1 MSVARVPTGVPGLDN
16 VLGGG
21 LLPGALMFVAGMP
34 GAGKT
39 VLTLQMAFASARRG
53 VPAVY
58 FTTFSEPHDKLVRH
72 VQGFPF
78 YSADLLGEGVQLL
91 NLEQAL
97 RRGSEETAEAIIQAA
112 RAQRAGLVVLDGL
125 RGVTD
130 ILGGSDARVRELLYQ
145 LSAQLGVLGVCG
157 VITFEVD
164 PAEATSADFVSA
176 DVVLTLRHTPGRGS
190 ARMLEVLKARGS
202 EPLAGAHSLF
212 ITESG
217 VVVYP
222 QAEMIPTRPA
232 EGVPRQ
238 RAPFGIAGLDALMG
252 GGPTVGTSTL
262 VVGAPGTG
270 KTLLA
275 LQWLLAGAATGER
288 GLLLGFHESAGQLID
303 RAEALGL
310 DLRARVADG
319 SIDLWTQPAVALDGN
334 KLAGDL
340 RARIAERG
348 VQRLVID
355 SAAEVEASVAPER
368 AAAYLSALVAYLRGE
383 GVTTL
388 LTREVSGKIGL
399 ELDLTSTAAV
409 VLAEN
414 LILLRQTFTNGGAQ
428 RSLAILEMRYTA
440 FTPGLYTYTI
450 GTGGLRIGGLA
461 SGVAPVTG
469 LEGNGGTP

>member
-1 MSVARVPTGVPGLDN
+1 MSLVRVPTGIPGLDE

-39 VLTLQMAFASARRG
+39 VLALQMAFASARRG
-53 VPAVY
+53 TPAVY

-97 RRGSEETAEAIIQAA
+97 RRGSEETADAIIQAA
-112 RAQRAGLVVLDGL
+112 RAQHAGLVVLDGL
-125 RGVTD
+125 RGVAD
-130 ILGGSDARVRELLYQ
+130 ILGGNETRVRELLYQ

-157 VITFEVD
+157 VITFEID
-164 PAEATSADFVSA
+164 PAEATAADFVTA
-176 DVVLTLRHTPGRGS
+176 DVVLTLRHMPGRGRGR
-190 ARMLEVLKARGS
+190 ALEVLKARGS
-202 EPLAGAHSLF
+202 EPLAGAHSLY
-212 ITESG
+212 ITDQG

-222 QAEMIPTRPA
+222 QAEVVRARLA
-232 EGVPRQ
+232 EGVPRR
-238 RAPFGIAGLDALMG
+238 RAPFGIAALDALMG
-252 GGPTVGTSTL
+252 GGPTAGTSTL

-275 LQWLLAGAATGER
+275 LQWLLAGAAAGER
-288 GLLLGFHESAGQLID
+288 GLLLGFHESAGQLMD
-303 RAEALGL
+303 HTEALGL

-319 SIDLWTQPAVALDGN
+319 SIDLWTQPAVALEGN
-334 KLAGDL
+334 RLAGEL
-340 RARIAERG
+340 RARLAARHAR
-348 VQRLVID
+348 RLVID
-355 SAAEVEASVAPER
+355 SSAELESSVAPER
-368 AAAYLSALVAYLRGE
+368 AAMYLSALIAYLRGE
-383 GVTTL
+383 GITTL
-388 LTREVSGKIGL
+388 LTREVSGKISL
-399 ELDLTSTAAV
+399 ELDLTGTAAV

-414 LILLRQTFTNGGAQ
+414 LILLRQVFNTSGVQ
-428 RSLAILEMRYTA
+428 RTLAILEMRYTA

-450 GTGGLRIGGLA
+450 GAGGLRVGGPA
-461 SGVAPVTG
+461 SGVAPVAG